1 MKKAL
6 KFSFLGLCLALIGG
20 LSSCVATTVMPISA
34 TSIPVGDKVVKVSQ
48 TCYLGIICNNND
60 TGILEACNK
69 GGIKEVSTV
78 DVKYKRVL
86 GGVISQK
93 TIIVSGR

>member
-1 MKKAL
+1 MKKL
-6 KFSFLGLCLALIGG
+6 LFLGCIALSLAMT
-20 LSSCVATTVMPISA
+20 SCVATTVTPVAA
-34 TSIPVGDKVVKVSQ
+34 TSIPVGEKVAKVSQ

-60 TGILEACNK
+60 TGVLDACRK
-69 GGIKEVSTV
+69 GGIEEVSTV

-86 GGVISQK
+86 GGVITQK